1 MQIGC
6 ITADT
11 AYTWTSR
18 QTDIIDRQTD
28 RQISRESDKQKDLT
42 PRQKAKEALKETTGL
57 YDDKE
62 KNF

>member
-11 AYTWTSR
+11 AYTWTLR